1 MHPPAPAVGASVQTQ
16 KALKGW
22 AGKIQADIRQRH
34 QRKRLDGLKE
44 AVRVTVEN
52 TSGSLPPE
60 AQVTDTGLTAN
71 HWEAVYKALP
81 TGLQNPDAV
90 KTLCNE
96 LNPGRLAAIGRGFIG
111 NGILP
116 VSQFEGTS
124 KHWRYLCNISISLTP
139 TGNARFKGT
148 TNATMDHSW
157 QDTGSLA
164 DSRAKVT
171 GPTYT
176 AGVTAGHMPGATANA
191 AVAYKNETIK
201 NVTSTK
207 SFGEVNHITYSPGTA
222 KYETD
227 AELRITIKYTKK
239 ARLWSKW
246 AQGQAEK
253 EFILDQQGLRNPD
266 RTVDPIEGS
275 GKLFRVAVTYNM
287 PADHVTELRSAD
299 VGTDPDD
306 FWV

>member
-1 MHPPAPAVGASVQTQ
+1 M
-16 KALKGW
+16 
-22 AGKIQADIRQRH
+22 
-34 QRKRLDGLKE
+34 
-44 AVRVTVEN
+44 
-52 TSGSLPPE
+52 SGSLPPE
-60 AQVTDTGLTAN
+60 AQVTDTGLSAN
-71 HWEAVYKALP
+71 HWQAVYKVLP
-81 TGLQNPDAV
+81 KGLQNSHA
-90 KTLCNE
+90 LAILSGE
-96 LNPGRLAAIGRGFIG
+96 LDPVRLAGKGRGFIG

-124 KHWRYLCNISISLTP
+124 KHWRYLCNVSISLTP
-139 TGNARFKGT
+139 TGNTRFKGM

-164 DSRAKVT
+164 DSRGKVT

-176 AGVTAGHMPGATANA
+176 VGVTAGHMPGATANA
-191 AVAYKNETIK
+191 AVAYKKETTK

-207 SFGEVNHITYSPGTA
+207 SFGEVNHITYSRGTA

-246 AQGQAEK
+246 AQGQEEK

-275 GKLFRVAVTYNM
+275 GKLFRVAVTYLM
-287 PADHVTELRSAD
+287 PADHVPELRRPRWAPTSGRSRYEAL
-299 VGTDPDD
+299 
-306 FWV
+306 